1 MSKYKISFINSKAYK
16 IKINKKIL
24 LIDGI
29 NFIHF
34 CCCLISTDL
43 VLKLEYKI
51 EIPKDTLE
59 VLLIINGPLIIIG
72 PLDSDGLQIN
82 QS

>member
-34 CCCLISTDL
+34 WCCLISKDL
-43 VLKLEYKI
+43 VQKLEYKI
-51 EIPKDTLE
+51 EIHKDTLE
-59 VLLIINGPLIIIG
+59 VLLIFYKQTSNYHWTIG
-72 PLDSDGLQIN
+72 F
-82 QS
+82 